1 MLQDESFQPIDP
13 QIIGGLQPP
22 GPTSH
27 HDLHHHHHHENPYNP
42 YHPHH
47 TDFQALLN
55 ATEAEE
61 GVEGLGEMGVSAEEA
76 AAVDRDL
83 DMLIEQGDDDDVGVG
98 VGVDGDADAVMGEK
112 DGREKDVYSIEFI
125 NG

>member
-13 QIIGGLQPP
+13 QIIGPP
-22 GPTSH
+22 PTSH
-27 HDLHHHHHHENPYNP
+27 DDPYNH

-61 GVEGLGEMGVSAEEA
+61 TAEEA

-83 DMLIEQGDDDDVGVG
+83 DMLIEQGDDDEEE
-98 VGVDGDADAVMGEK
+98 DGDEPMGEK
-112 DGREKDVYSIEFI
+112 EGRDKDVYSIGFI